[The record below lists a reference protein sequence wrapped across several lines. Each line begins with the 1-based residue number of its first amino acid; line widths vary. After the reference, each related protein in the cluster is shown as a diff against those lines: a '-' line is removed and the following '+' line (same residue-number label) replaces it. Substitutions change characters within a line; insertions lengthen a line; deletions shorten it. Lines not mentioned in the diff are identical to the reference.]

1 MRARKVLNFYPDE
14 EPAHAELLEYL
25 EGIEGERRRQQALLQ
40 MALIGFRVMV
50 KHESGE
56 EAHFRARNPDLNK
69 LLGEGARG
77 LITGVTR
84 VERKPRKRPAEMIE
98 GKAEQVD
105 PSPAKPVPSAA
116 VERITPAPTVS
127 APVYNAAPV
136 VQEKPIEHKVQQDDE
151 GLLDPLALLRHMS
164 EGD

>member
-1 MRARKVLNFYPDE
+1 MRARKVLNLYPDE
-14 EPAHAELLEYL
+14 EPAHAELLDYL

-69 LLGEGARG
+69 LLGEGSRG
-77 LITGVTR
+77 LITGVTP
-84 VERKPRKRPAEMIE
+84 VERKIRPRKTEIIEGRASVVTQPPAEPV
-98 GKAEQVD
+98 KAPTSVQTPVRAQEIRVE
-105 PSPAKPVPSAA
+105 KPVY
-116 VERITPAPTVS
+116 S
-127 APVYNAAPV
+127 APAQPIQQ
-136 VQEKPIEHKVQQDDE
+136 QEQREEEAMQ
-151 GLLDPLALLRHMS
+151 DPLALLRQLS